1 MKIDFK
7 NIEEKIVPNFKGG
20 EGRYIMKQFADE
32 KVKIMYGKL
41 EPGCSIGLHRH
52 ELNCEIMYIL
62 SGQATYV
69 YEGQEEIV
77 NPGEVHYNP
86 MDKEHTLMNKG
97 LPSLREGVGVGL
109 IFSAFFW
116 VLEHRDR
123 ARGLC
128 GSC

>member
-32 KVKIMYGKL
+32 KVKIMYG
-41 EPGCSIGLHRH
+41 H

-86 MDKEHTLMNKG
+86 MDKEHTLLNKG
-97 LPSLREGVGVGL
+97 KEDLT
-109 IFSAFFW
+109 FFA
-116 VLEHRDR
+116 VVAEHH
-123 ARGLC
+123 
-128 GSC
+128 

>member
-41 EPGCSIGLHRH
+41 EPGCSIGLHQH

-86 MDKEHTLMNKG
+86 MDKEHTLLNKG
-97 LPSLREGVGVGL
+97 KEDLT
-109 IFSAFFW
+109 FFA
-116 VLEHRDR
+116 VVAEHH
-123 ARGLC
+123 
-128 GSC
+128 

>member
-7 NIEEKIVPNFKGG
+7 NIEETIVPNFKGG
-20 EGRYIMKQFADE
+20 EGHYIMKQFADD

-69 YEGQEEIV
+69 DEGEVETV

-86 MDKEHTLMNKG
+86 MDKEHTLMNNG
-97 LPSLREGVGVGL
+97 QEDLT
-109 IFSAFFW
+109 FFA
-116 VLEHRDR
+116 VVAEHH
-123 ARGLC
+123 
-128 GSC
+128 

>member
-69 YEGQEEIV
+69 YEGQEEI
-77 NPGEVHYNP
+77 
-86 MDKEHTLMNKG
+86 KG
-97 LPSLREGVGVGL
+97 VKWLLQPPQGVVS
-109 IFSAFFW
+109 ICVSFSHPFG
-116 VLEHRDR
+116 
-123 ARGLC
+123 RGW
-128 GSC
+128 GWA

>member
-20 EGRYIMKQFADE
+20 EGRYIMKQFA
-32 KVKIMYGKL
+32 
-41 EPGCSIGLHRH
+41 
-52 ELNCEIMYIL
+52 MYIL

-86 MDKEHTLMNKG
+86 MDKEHTLLNKG
-97 LPSLREGVGVGL
+97 KEDLT
-109 IFSAFFW
+109 FFA
-116 VLEHRDR
+116 VVAEHH
-123 ARGLC
+123 
-128 GSC
+128 